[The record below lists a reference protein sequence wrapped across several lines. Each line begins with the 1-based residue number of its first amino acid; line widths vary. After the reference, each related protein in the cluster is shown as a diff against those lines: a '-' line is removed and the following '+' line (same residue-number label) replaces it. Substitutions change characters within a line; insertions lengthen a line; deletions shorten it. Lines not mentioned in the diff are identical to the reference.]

1 MEIFVGNGLDFTDLR
16 HLLDVA
22 KKCSIVLYALLS
34 HTVTQDHHLHIHFF
48 SLGLEKCRKLLHSVC
63 INQTPQYSE
72 ILVHE
77 QLLEQRIGHVL
88 MHVGHK
94 RKSQFF

>member
-1 MEIFVGNGLDFTDLR
+1 MEIFVGNSLDFTDLR

-34 HTVTQDHHLHIHFF
+34 HTVTQDHHLHIHFL

-63 INQTPQYSE
+63 INQTPQYCE
-72 ILVHE
+72 VLVHE
-77 QLLEQRIGHVL
+77 QFLEQRIRHVL